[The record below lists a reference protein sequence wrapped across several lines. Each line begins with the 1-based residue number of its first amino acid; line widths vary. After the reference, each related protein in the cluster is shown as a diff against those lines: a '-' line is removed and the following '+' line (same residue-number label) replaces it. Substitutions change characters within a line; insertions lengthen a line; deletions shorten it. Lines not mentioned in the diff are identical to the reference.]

1 MTTQNKIQQ
10 PVTNTKNFIVSIAI
24 MGGLF
29 FTFGFVSWVNA
40 ILIPYFRISCELTH
54 FQSYLV
60 TFAFYIAYFIM
71 AIPASVLLNK
81 FGFKKGMRYG
91 LWAMALGALLF
102 VPAAYTRTYGVFLTG
117 LFTLGTG
124 LAILQTAANPYVTII
139 GPIESAARRI
149 SIMGLCNKF
158 AGIISPLIFAALVLR
173 ATDNEL
179 FTQLNQNLI
188 IGPEREAVLNELIR
202 RVMLPYT
209 GLAILLFLFGIGISR
224 SPLPEINTR
233 QANNEEDST
242 TTEKNNILQ
251 YPHLILGAFAIFLH
265 VGTQV
270 IAIDT
275 IIGYAE
281 SMGIGLVEAKVFPSY
296 TLTCT
301 LIGYFL
307 GVLFIPQIIS
317 QTKALIL
324 CTTLGLAF
332 SFGVIFASGNIT
344 LFGHQ
349 TDLSI
354 WFLVLMG
361 LPNALIYAGIWP
373 LAINGLGRFTNLGS
387 SLLVMGL
394 CGNAFL
400 PMIYGMLADHYDV
413 RTGYWVLI
421 PCFLYL
427 IFFAIWGH
435 KIKDWKTGK

>member
-1 MTTQNKIQQ
+1 M
-10 PVTNTKNFIVSIAI
+10 
-24 MGGLF
+24 
-29 FTFGFVSWVNA
+29 
-40 ILIPYFRISCELTH
+40 
-54 FQSYLV
+54 
-60 TFAFYIAYFIM
+60 
-71 AIPASVLLNK
+71 
-81 FGFKKGMRYG
+81 
-91 LWAMALGALLF
+91 
-102 VPAAYTRTYGVFLTG
+102 
-117 LFTLGTG
+117 
-124 LAILQTAANPYVTII
+124 
-139 GPIESAARRI
+139 
-149 SIMGLCNKF
+149 
-158 AGIISPLIFAALVLR
+158 
-173 ATDNEL
+173 
-179 FTQLNQNLI
+179 
-188 IGPEREAVLNELIR
+188 
-202 RVMLPYT
+202 
-209 GLAILLFLFGIGISR
+209 
-224 SPLPEINTR
+224 
-233 QANNEEDST
+233 
-242 TTEKNNILQ
+242 Q
-251 YPHLILGAFAIFLH
+251 YPHLILGALAIFLH

-307 GVLFIPQIIS
+307 GVLFIPKVIS
-317 QTKALIL
+317 QTRALIL
-324 CTTLGLAF
+324 CTTLGLIF
-332 SFGVIFASGNIT
+332 SLGVIFASGDIT
-344 LFGHQ
+344 LFGHR

-400 PMIYGMLADHYDV
+400 PMIYGILADHYDV

-435 KIKDWKTGK
+435 KIKNWKSIK

>member
-1 MTTQNKIQQ
+1 
-10 PVTNTKNFIVSIAI
+10 
-24 MGGLF
+24 
-29 FTFGFVSWVNA
+29 
-40 ILIPYFRISCELTH
+40 
-54 FQSYLV
+54 
-60 TFAFYIAYFIM
+60 
-71 AIPASVLLNK
+71 
-81 FGFKKGMRYG
+81 
-91 LWAMALGALLF
+91 
-102 VPAAYTRTYGVFLTG
+102 
-117 LFTLGTG
+117 
-124 LAILQTAANPYVTII
+124 
-139 GPIESAARRI
+139 
-149 SIMGLCNKF
+149 MGLCNKF

-173 ATDNEL
+173 TTDNEL
-179 FTQLNQNLI
+179 FAQLNQNLI
-188 IGPEREAVLNELIR
+188 VGPEREAILDELIR

-209 GLAILLFLFGIGISR
+209 GLAILLFLFGIGIYR

-233 QANNEEDST
+233 QVNNEEDSAVT
-242 TTEKNNILQ
+242 GKNSILQ

-307 GVLFIPQIIS
+307 GVLFIPKVIS
-317 QTKALIL
+317 QTRALIL
-324 CTTLGLAF
+324 CTTLGLIF
-332 SFGVIFASGNIT
+332 SFGVIFASGDIT
-344 LFGHQ
+344 LFGHR

-400 PMIYGMLADHYDV
+400 PMIYGILADHYDV

-435 KIKDWKTGK
+435 KIKNWKSTK